1 MIFLDLLVLF
11 ILAVAVGAGV
21 GGGGLLVAYLTLY
34 RGFDQLPAQAV
45 NLAFFIVAAL
55 SSALFQAKNRTL
67 PHPRLIAVTALSALP
82 GVFLGS
88 RIRDGISSDSL
99 GMFFG
104 LFLIFT
110 AFLVLR
116 REFPSSGLLLGRTKA
131 RSSAPSSQP
140 RPPTE

>member
-1 MIFLDLLVLF
+1 MILLDIIVLL

-21 GGGGLLVAYLTLY
+21 GGGGLLVAYLTLC

-45 NLAFFIVAAL
+45 NLAFFVVAAL
-55 SSALFQAKNRTL
+55 ASALFQAKNRTL
-67 PHPRLIAVTALSALP
+67 PHPRLIAVTALAALP

-88 RIRDGISSDSL
+88 RIRGGFSSDSL
-99 GMFFG
+99 GTFFG

-116 REFPSSGLLLGRTKA
+116 REFPSSGLLPGRTKA
-131 RSSAPSSQP
+131 KHPAPSGQQK
-140 RPPTE
+140 RHTE

>member
-1 MIFLDLLVLF
+1 MIFVDLLVLF

-21 GGGGLLVAYLTLY
+21 GGGGLLVVYLTLC
-34 RGFDQLPAQAV
+34 RGFEQLPAQAI

-67 PHPRLIAVTALSALP
+67 PNPRLIAITALSALP

-88 RIRDGISSDSL
+88 RIRDSISSDSL
-99 GMFFG
+99 KIFFG
-104 LFLIFT
+104 LFLIVA

-116 REFPSSGLLLGRTKA
+116 REFPSSGLLSGRTK
-131 RSSAPSSQP
+131 SKPPAPTDKQK
-140 RPPTE
+140 RPTA